1 MIVSIVLGLIVCIS
15 FIFDLAQGRIPNLIV
30 LAGFIFWIIYTIWSS
45 GVAGIF
51 DSLVSVI
58 IVGTFLFII
67 YLVGGIGAGDVKL
80 ICLLIS
86 FLSLTDSMK
95 FVILALFIG
104 AVYGCIKLLLEV
116 SERIS
121 KGKIVKKRHTIKFT
135 GPIFISYLLMLV
147 SKGGVI

>member
-15 FIFDLAQGRIPNLIV
+15 FVFDLVQGRIPNLIV
-30 LAGFIFWIIYTIWSS
+30 IAGFIFWLIYTIWNS
-45 GVAGIF
+45 GAAGIF
-51 DSLVSVI
+51 NSLVSVI

-67 YLVGGIGAGDVKL
+67 YLIGGIGAGDVKL

-95 FVILALFIG
+95 FVILALFTG
-104 AVYGCIKLLLEV
+104 AFYGCIKLLLEL

-121 KGKIVKKRHTIKFT
+121 KGKTGQGRVTIKFT
-135 GPIFISYLLMLV
+135 GPIFVSYLLMLV